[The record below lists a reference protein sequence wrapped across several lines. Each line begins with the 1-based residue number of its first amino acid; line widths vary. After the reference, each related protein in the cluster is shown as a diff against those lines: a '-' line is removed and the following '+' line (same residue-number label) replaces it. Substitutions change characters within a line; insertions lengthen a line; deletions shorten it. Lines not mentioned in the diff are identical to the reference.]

1 MNIIDIVAIIP
12 YFITL
17 GTELA
22 EKPEDA
28 QQGQQAMSLAILRV
42 IRLER
47 RPLQSQKSKQGRQH
61 LNTSHDCT
69 LGINLVAGM
78 TVQWTRA
85 SGPDDRQVCG
95 SSVYK
100 YISSISLSR
109 VPLPS

>member
-42 IRLER
+42 IRNADLCKAR
-47 RPLQSQKSKQGRQH
+47 RVSRE
-61 LNTSHDCT
+61 
-69 LGINLVAGM
+69 
-78 TVQWTRA
+78 
-85 SGPDDRQVCG
+85 G
-95 SSVYK
+95 S
-100 YISSISLSR
+100 I
-109 VPLPS
+109 